1 MDKPRVYLETSVIS
15 YLAALPSRDLVV
27 AAHQQITREWMAEHR
42 DSYHI
47 FVSQLVV
54 REAAAGDENA
64 VKRRLAIL
72 QGLELLALTDDA
84 ADLARALIVRGA
96 VPRQSVEDSL
106 HIAVAA
112 AHGMDYLLTWNCRHI
127 ANATMRSR
135 IVSVCRSCGY
145 EPPIICTPEELIDA
159 TER

>member
-1 MDKPRVYLETSVIS
+1 M
-15 YLAALPSRDLVV
+15 V
-27 AAHQQITREWMAEHR
+27 AAHQQITREWMWEHR
-42 DSYHI
+42 DSYDI

-54 REAAAGDENA
+54 REATAGDENA

-72 QGLELLALTDDA
+72 QGLESLALTEEA
-84 ADLARALIVRGA
+84 ADLARALIDRGA
-96 VPRQSVEDSL
+96 VPKQSVEDSL
-106 HIAVAA
+106 HIAVSA

-135 IVSVCRSCGY
+135 VEAVCRSCGY